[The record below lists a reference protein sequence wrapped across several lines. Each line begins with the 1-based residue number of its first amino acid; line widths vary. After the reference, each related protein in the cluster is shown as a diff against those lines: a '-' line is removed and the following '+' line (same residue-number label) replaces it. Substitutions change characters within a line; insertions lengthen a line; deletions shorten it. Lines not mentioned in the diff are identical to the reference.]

1 VKRSAVRSLTLLP
14 LPDTVKRG
22 RSAAGDTGQSSDEH
36 GMSADLE
43 LLLSDHQ
50 TDRRQA
56 TQRLQQIGFADL
68 QTARGRFASLCSSAA
83 ERRELVGCLPALLY
97 ALETSAS
104 PDGSLLNFERFI
116 QSVPDRLT
124 LFDFLGRHPRAVEI
138 LLRLFVGSQFL
149 SEILIRQ
156 PRYLERLT
164 RHQQLAAVKHRAALA
179 DEARHAARQGTSLA
193 QRLDEVR
200 RVQKWELL
208 RLGACDQF
216 GLMDLKTVTLQL
228 SLLADAV
235 TQVCL
240 ELLAA
245 EGGIEVGDFAV
256 LAMGKLGGEE
266 LNYSSD
272 IDLVFIAGD
281 EAERYWP
288 LGQRLI
294 RALTESTRQGFLY
307 RVDMRLRPW
316 GRSGPLVCTADSYLD
331 YLQRHGQL
339 WEKQALLKARCI
351 AGNAPL
357 AEQLLDRMVPILFDV
372 TEEEVRQN
380 VLEMKHAIEA
390 KLTAAGREWGQ
401 VKTGQGGIRDVEFL
415 VQGLQ
420 LIHGRALPAVRS
432 INTLDSLVRLADH
445 GILQAEEYRC
455 LRTGYAFLR
464 MIEHALQLMHNE
476 QMHALPRN
484 PRELAYLARRLD
496 FEHVDEFVRHYDQH
510 CREIRRIFDRHFC
523 GSSGTGQEVP
533 PAAADVAD
541 SRSRS
546 HFGTAADTYEQV
558 FDDPQRQQHLRL
570 LERLSDDTPAC
581 VEAQPLDAD
590 RCELTVVGFDQIGDL
605 SAICGLL
612 LVFGYNIESGVVFT
626 GTAALLEGPPRR
638 PQETRRRKFVDVF
651 TIRPVAREVTPAA
664 WKRYE
669 SDLVELLRKLAE
681 GRPAQ
686 VHGELAKR
694 VASALRSSATREP
707 SLLPVEIA
715 IDNATSSEHTI
726 LDITAT
732 DSVGFLYELANAL
745 NLSGVSVVRMQI
757 RSIGDRVVDTLH
769 VTDRAGNKLVDEQ
782 KLLELR
788 AAIVLIKHF
797 THLLP
802 SSPNPESALL
812 HFRELLQQLFST
824 PNWLSELA
832 VLQDSHV
839 LSTLSRLLGVSD
851 FLWHDYL
858 KLQHANLFP
867 VIADQQALQMPRSKR
882 SLEQELRS
890 ELAGCGDRRQRRK
903 SLNDFKDR
911 QMLRVDVRH
920 ILGLQRAFGLF
931 ARELTDVSEVI
942 VEAAR
947 TICFDELTD
956 RYGVPLSTDGVPS
969 RLAVCA
975 LGKCGGREL
984 GFASDIELMFVY
996 DADGQTD
1003 GDEVVSCLEFYTALV
1018 ECFRKSI
1025 DARRKGIFEVDLR
1038 LRPYGQ
1044 AGPLAVSLQAFE
1056 KYFGP
1061 DGAAWPYE
1069 RQALVK
1075 LRPIAGDLSFG
1086 EEVVAVRDCLLYT
1099 GKPFEV
1105 TAIRAMREKQ
1115 LHQLVTAGTFNAKLS
1130 PGALVDCEYLVQ
1142 ALQITHGADHPAVR
1156 VPNTRDAL
1164 KALESAGVLSRN
1176 DRITLRDAYRFFRRV
1191 IDALRMVRG
1200 DARDL
1205 TVPPTE
1211 SEEFQFLAR
1220 RLGYENGI
1228 RQLQQ
1233 DLETHTARVR
1243 ELSSRLIETGV

>member
-1 VKRSAVRSLTLLP
+1 LTLLP
-14 LPDTVKRG
+14 LRDTVKRG
-22 RSAAGDTGQSSDEH
+22 RSAAGDTDRPTDEH
-36 GMSADLE
+36 SMSSDLE
-43 LLLSDHQ
+43 LLLNDQ
-50 TDRRQA
+50 RTDDQSA
-56 TQRLQQIGFADL
+56 VQRLQQIGFADL
-68 QTARGRFASLCSSAA
+68 KTARGRFVRLCGSDA
-83 ERRELVGCLPALLY
+83 ERRELAGCLPTLLY

-104 PDGSLLNFERFI
+104 PDASLLNFERFI
-116 QSVPDRLT
+116 QSVTDRLG
-124 LFDFLGRHPRAVEI
+124 LFQFLGRHPRAVEI
-138 LLRLFVGSQFL
+138 LVRLFVGSQFL

-156 PRYLERLT
+156 PQYLERLT
-164 RHQQLAAVKHRAALA
+164 RHQQLAAFKHREALC
-179 DEARHAARQGTSLA
+179 DEARHASRQGTSLA

-240 ELLAA
+240 ELVAA
-245 EGGIEVGDFAV
+245 EGGIFVGDFAV

-272 IDLVFIAGD
+272 IDLVFIAG
-281 EAERYWP
+281 EQAERYWP

-316 GRSGPLVCTADSYLD
+316 GRSGPLVCTTDGYID

-351 AGNAPL
+351 AGNSRVAEELLARIPPVL
-357 AEQLLDRMVPILFDV
+357 CDVAEQN
-372 TEEEVRQN
+372 VRRN
-380 VLEMKHAIEA
+380 VLEMKHAIES
-390 KLTAAGREWGQ
+390 KLAAAGREWGQ

-420 LIHGRALPAVRS
+420 LIHGQALPAVRS

-484 PRELAYLARRLD
+484 PRELGYLARRLD
-496 FEHVDEFVRHYDQH
+496 FEHVEEFVRHYDQH
-510 CREIRRIFDRHFC
+510 CREIRRIFERHFGENE
-523 GSSGTGQEVP
+523 GSGARETRPSG
-533 PAAADVAD
+533 DVAA
-541 SRSRS
+541 SLSRS
-546 HFGTAADTYEQV
+546 HFGTAAATYEQV
-558 FDDPQRQQHLRL
+558 FDDRQRQQHLRL
-570 LERLSDDTPAC
+570 LERLSDETPAC
-581 VEAQPLDAD
+581 VEAMPLAAD

-626 GTAALLEGPPRR
+626 GTESLLDEPLAQ
-638 PQETRRRKFVDVF
+638 PQPQPMRRRKFVDVF
-651 TIRPVAREVTPAA
+651 TIRSAGRVAPPAN

-681 GRPAQ
+681 GRQ
-686 VHGELAKR
+686 VEVHGNLAKR
-694 VASALRSSATREP
+694 VASALRTSATREA
-707 SLLPVEIA
+707 SVLPVEIA
-715 IDNATSSEHTI
+715 IDNDSSCEHTI

-757 RSIGDRVVDTLH
+757 RSIADRVVDTLH
-769 VTDRAGNKLVDEQ
+769 VTDREGHKLIDEQ

-802 SSPNPESALL
+802 AAPDPERALL

-824 PNWLSELA
+824 PDWLNELA
-832 VLQDSHV
+832 VLQDSRV
-839 LSTLSRLLGVSD
+839 LRTLSRLLGVSD

-867 VIADQQALQMPRSKR
+867 VIADQQALQQARTKP

-890 ELAGCGDRRQRRK
+890 ELAGCHDRRQRQK
-903 SLNDFKDR
+903 VLNDFKDR
-911 QMLRVDVRH
+911 QMLRVDLRH

-931 ARELTDVSEVI
+931 ARELTDVAEVI

-947 TICFDELTD
+947 AICFDELTA
-956 RYGVPLSTDGVPS
+956 RYGVPRSACGAPA

-984 GFASDIELMFVY
+984 GFASDIELMFIY

-1003 GDEVVSCLEFYTALV
+1003 GDENVSCLEFYTAHV
-1018 ECFRKSI
+1018 ECFRKLI

-1075 LRPIAGDLSFG
+1075 LRPIAGDMSFG
-1086 EEVVAVRDCLLYT
+1086 DEIVAARDRLLYT
-1099 GKPFEV
+1099 HRPFDV
-1105 TAIRAMREKQ
+1105 TAMRAMREKQ

-1142 ALQITHGADHPAVR
+1142 ALQITHGAEHPNVR
-1156 VPNTRDAL
+1156 VANTRDAL
-1164 KALESAGVLSRN
+1164 KALEAAGILSRE
-1176 DRITLRDAYRFFRRV
+1176 DRFTLRDAYRFFRRV

-1205 TVPPTE
+1205 TVPDTD
-1211 SEEFQFLAR
+1211 SEQFQFLAR
-1220 RLGYENGI
+1220 RLGYENGTA
-1228 RQLQQ
+1228 QLQQ

-1243 ELSSRLIETGV
+1243 DLTGRLIEPGP